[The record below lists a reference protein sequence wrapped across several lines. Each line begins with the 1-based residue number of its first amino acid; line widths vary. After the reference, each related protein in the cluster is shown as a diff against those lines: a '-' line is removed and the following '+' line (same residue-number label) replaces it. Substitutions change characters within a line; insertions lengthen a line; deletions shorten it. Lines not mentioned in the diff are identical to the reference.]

1 MTWPALFLAMLVSHA
16 VGDFLFQTDWE
27 ARNKGRGLSG
37 HEGGR
42 ALGRHV
48 LTYTLAFVPEF
59 VWIANNR
66 GALRGIE
73 IAALVLFPHL
83 LLDDGRFVRFWLERV
98 KGVERPGVGLSI
110 AVDQSFH
117 LVTLLG
123 AALLAVA

>member
-1 MTWPALFLAMLVSHA
+1 M
-16 VGDFLFQTDWE
+16 
-27 ARNKGRGLSG
+27 
-37 HEGGR
+37 
-42 ALGRHV
+42 GRHV

-66 GALRGIE
+66 GSLRGVE
-73 IAALVLFPHL
+73 IAALVIFPHL

-98 KGVERPGVGLSI
+98 KGVERPGMGLSI

-117 LVTLLG
+117 LVSLLG